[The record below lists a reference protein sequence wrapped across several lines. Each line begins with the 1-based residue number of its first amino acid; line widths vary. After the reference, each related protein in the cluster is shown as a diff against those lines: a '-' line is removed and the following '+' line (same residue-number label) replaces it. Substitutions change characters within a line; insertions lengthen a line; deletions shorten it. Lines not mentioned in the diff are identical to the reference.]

1 MVGMIRMVMF
11 GWSFL
16 SGASTTV
23 LAGSVF
29 VIVEVLVVV
38 LVGQALATAVILVLV
53 LVLFFCGSMAVP

>member
-1 MVGMIRMVMF
+1 MVGVMRMVMF

-29 VIVEVLVVV
+29 IIVEVLVVV
-38 LVGQALATAVILVLV
+38 LVGQALATAVILVLF
-53 LVLFFCGSMAVP
+53 LLLLFCGSMAIP

>member
-29 VIVEVLVVV
+29 VIVEILVVV
-38 LVGQALATAVILVLV
+38 LVGQALATAVILVLF

>member
-16 SGASTTV
+16 SGAPTTV

-29 VIVEVLVVV
+29 VIVEILVVV
-38 LVGQALATAVILVLV
+38 LVGQALATSVILVLF